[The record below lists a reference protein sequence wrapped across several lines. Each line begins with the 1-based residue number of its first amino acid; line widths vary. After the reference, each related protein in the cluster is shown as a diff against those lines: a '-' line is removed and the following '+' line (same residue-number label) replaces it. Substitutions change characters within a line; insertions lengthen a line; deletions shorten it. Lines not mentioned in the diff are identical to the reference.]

1 ERSGATGGD
10 GRYAPGIGDRYW
22 DLTDAEVEQLM
33 QRCDDA
39 DAAKAAGNPTPYG
52 GRAIRSQA
60 LAIVPRG
67 LPPLAGAQLVRLE
80 RADVLQRAEEFR
92 VLARHRHK
100 LQREKSAEE
109 DRRCAQDDL
118 SLDGIVAAASST
130 FAAVRDV
137 PHNDEGDPPWNGVG
151 GGDLVFLSQRWSELK
166 RLAEAIATIDVRKYR
181 QSGISELHK
190 ALVGVFR
197 DHCETV
203 QQPTSKLA
211 GPGSAP
217 PPLSDYICHAANR
230 CVCSKAGRASISML
244 NAINAH
250 ARRLYPRG
258 DLRRQFVASHVV
270 IVLLGQSCLPTDAAG
285 KVAFDLG
292 ALADE
297 VIFLLVAF
305 TLEKPWEITFLELD
319 PDEDVRDRFRQRSW
333 DEAANQWTCHR
344 PDGLVRLVDTKHQ
357 YFTQYE
363 LTATMRTTLRWDCA
377 WLEVYFGADIV
388 GDFVPNKCFVKQK
401 SACLHPIWVPKGA
414 KRSADGFASW
424 AALAAA
430 DDDDDPDDLGGEV
443 AVDAAAESDE
453 PDPEGDEL
461 AAESEPGDSAGTETG
476 GSVLSDDI
484 SDGGGGLPA
493 HIVVLVPGLGRISYY
508 DTFDRKYFVANC
520 ADPDHVCHL
529 PCHTTRVSTP
539 GHKKGQGR
547 PLGWMMSWLERQ
559 GGLAAARAATR
570 HDHVHGGWRPTF
582 EERRA

>member
-137 PHNDEGDPPWNGVG
+137 PHNDEGGPPWNGVG

-197 DHCETV
+197 DRCGTA
-203 QQPTSKLA
+203 QQPTSKL
-211 GPGSAP
+211 
-217 PPLSDYICHAANR
+217 
-230 CVCSKAGRASISML
+230 
-244 NAINAH
+244 
-250 ARRLYPRG
+250 
-258 DLRRQFVASHVV
+258 
-270 IVLLGQSCLPTDAAG
+270 AG

-305 TLEKPWEITFLELD
+305 TLEKPWEITFLELGS
-319 PDEDVRDRFRQRSW
+319 PTPS
-333 DEAANQWTCHR
+333 TS
-344 PDGLVRLVDTKHQ
+344 
-357 YFTQYE
+357 FTQYE

-388 GDFVPNKCFVKQK
+388 GDFAPNKCFVKQK
-401 SACLHPIWVPKGA
+401 SAGLRPIWIPKGA

-430 DDDDDPDDLGGEV
+430 DDDGDPDDLGGEV

-461 AAESEPGDSAGTETG
+461 AAESEPGDSAGTEAG
-476 GSVLSDDI
+476 GSALSDDI

-493 HIVVLVPGLGRISYY
+493 HTVVIVPGLGRISYY

-520 ADPDHVCHL
+520 ADPGHVCHL

-559 GGLAAARAATR
+559 GGLAAAGAATR

-582 EERRA
+582 EGRRAAGERLALLP